1 MIESYAVSDI
11 RAAEEAAMAVL
22 PQGKLMKR
30 AAKGLAAVILARLE
44 TRGDRRVVALVGPGN
59 NGADTL
65 YAAARISER
74 GYHVTAVRGDWPV
87 HEMALLTAKAAN
99 VHVVEADAALE
110 AMGGAELVV
119 DGILGIGGRPGLPEP
134 ADQWVDLI
142 PEDAY
147 VIAVD
152 VPSGHDPEGLE
163 ALNPDGVFADETV
176 TFGAPKPLHLL
187 PQTSHA
193 CGQLT
198 VIDIGLDLDEVTP
211 AVERLG
217 RDDIAG
223 LWPVPRAED
232 DKYSRGVLGVIAGGE
247 QYTGAAVLSVSA
259 AASAGVGMVRYVG
272 TGKPTALVRGLVP
285 EAVIGAGQ
293 VQAWVIGPGM
303 DVTASGAQAAD
314 MLAVAREALASTEP
328 VLVDAGGLDLVEGP
342 REAPTLL
349 TPHAG
354 ECARLLTRLGH
365 ERSRDDVAR
374 RPLAHA
380 RELAERTRATVLLKG
395 ATTLVVPPAGSG
407 RPVRSQE
414 DAPGWLATA
423 GAGDVLAGL
432 IGALLAGGLDPLDA
446 GSVGALVHGVAADDA
461 NPGGPI
467 RASDVTHAIPGTVA
481 GLLRDRT

>member
-11 RAAEEAAMAVL
+11 RAAEETAMAGL
-22 PQGKLMKR
+22 PEGKLMKR

-44 TRGDRRVVALVGPGN
+44 TRRARRVVALVGPGN

-65 YAAARISER
+65 YAAARVSER
-74 GYHVTAVRGDWPV
+74 GYDVTAVRGDWPV

-99 VHVVEADAALE
+99 VHVLEGEAAL
-110 AMGGAELVV
+110 GALAGAQLVV

-134 ADQWVDLI
+134 AGQWVDLI
-142 PEDAY
+142 PQDAY

-187 PQTSHA
+187 PPTAHA
-193 CGQLT
+193 SGQLT
-198 VIDIGLDLDEVTP
+198 VIDIGLDLDGVTP

-223 LWPVPRAED
+223 LWPVPGTGD
-232 DKYSRGVLGVIAGGE
+232 DKYSRGVLGVVAGGE
-247 QYTGAAVLSVSA
+247 QYTGAALLSVGSA
-259 AASAGVGMVRYVG
+259 VSSGAGMVRYVG
-272 TGKPTALVRGLVP
+272 TGKPTALVRAMVP

-314 MLAVAREALASTEP
+314 MLAVAREALASPEP
-328 VLVDAGGLDLVEGP
+328 VLVDAGGLDLVEGT

-365 ERSRDDVAR
+365 ECSREDVDR

-380 RELAERTRATVLLKG
+380 RELADRTRATVLLKG
-395 ATTLVVPPAGSG
+395 ATTLVVPPSDAGL
-407 RPVRSQE
+407 PVRAQD
-414 DAPGWLATA
+414 DAPAWLATA
-423 GAGDVLAGL
+423 GAGDVLSGLAGT
-432 IGALLAGGLDPLDA
+432 LLAAGLDPLTA
-446 GSVGALVHGVAADDA
+446 GSVAALVHGVAADDA

-467 RASDVTHAIPGTVA
+467 RASDVSRAIPRTVA
-481 GLLRDRT
+481 GLLRERT